1 MDPDA
6 LRARNK
12 RTGIAIF
19 LIFLVLTAIAVVF
32 VILRKYGYA

>member
-12 RTGIAIF
+12 RTGITIF
-19 LIFLVLTAIAVVF
+19 LIFLFLTAIAVVF